1 MNINQNIYYTKHK
14 NLNKID
20 SKKLQLQFL
29 PEMMKFSQALDISRN
44 EPLLIA
50 KKGNNVMA
58 YASLEL
64 HPNTIE
70 IFLLEVVPKHRKKG
84 VGKAVLQR
92 ISKLAKNKN
101 KSKVIL
107 FSTPAAKNYY
117 KSQGFQSQKDRNH
130 KMYKMV

>member
-84 VGKAVLQR
+84 
-92 ISKLAKNKN
+92 
-101 KSKVIL
+101 
-107 FSTPAAKNYY
+107 
-117 KSQGFQSQKDRNH
+117 
-130 KMYKMV
+130 